1 MAYIA
6 CLDEDNKV
14 VNIIIAE
21 SVGFA
26 KEITGFNCIEYTE
39 GTQMSVGYSWNGTD
53 FVSPEPVIETPK
65 E

>member
-6 CLDEDNKV
+6 CLGEDNKV

-21 SVGFA
+21 SVEFA

-39 GTQMSVGYSWNGTD
+39 ENPAGVGYTWDGTKYTA
-53 FVSPEPVIETPK
+53 PATE
-65 E
+65 

>member
-6 CLDEDNKV
+6 CLNTDNKV

-21 SVGFA
+21 SVDFA

-39 GTQMSVGYSWNGTD
+39 ENPASIDYTWDGTKFTK
-53 FVSPEPVIETPK
+53 PTE
-65 E
+65 

>member
-6 CLDEDNKV
+6 CLNKDNKV

-21 SVGFA
+21 SVDFA

-39 GTQMSVGYSWNGTD
+39 ENPAGIGYFYDGENFNLPT
-53 FVSPEPVIETPK
+53 EEI
-65 E
+65 